1 MTQKTLAPVMFVSHG
16 GGPMPLLGD
25 PGHDDLVATLKAMA
39 AAVDKPDA
47 IVMISAHWEE
57 DGFQVTSAAQPPLI
71 YDYGGFPP
79 KAYEYTYAA
88 PGNPQLA
95 DELQTRLL
103 AHKLPATLAPNRGF
117 DHGVF
122 VPLKVMYPQGDI
134 PVVCISLNKNFNPQQ
149 HIQLGQA
156 LAPLR
161 EKNVLILGSGMSFHN
176 LPMLFDAQGPNT
188 QQASI
193 AFNTW
198 LDDTLC
204 EEGGSEQVD
213 SEQVDS
219 EAGRVNALINW
230 QNAPH
235 ARSCHPREEH
245 LLPLHVCYGAA
256 QSRVKTRYQFNI
268 MGVDTRC
275 YLWQ

>member
-1 MTQKTLAPVMFVSHG
+1 MQAPVTPVMFISHG
-16 GGPMPLLGD
+16 GGPLPLLAD
-25 PGHDDLVATLKAMA
+25 PGHDELVATLKTMA
-39 AAVDKPDA
+39 AAAKKPDA

-57 DGFQVTSAAQPPLI
+57 DGFHISSAAQPPLI
-71 YDYGGFPP
+71 YDYGGFLA
-79 KAYEYTYAA
+79 KAYELSYAA
-88 PGNPQLA
+88 PGNPSLA
-95 DELQTRLL
+95 DELQTRLM
-103 AHKLPATLAPNRGF
+103 AHDLPATLAPNRGF

-134 PVVCISLNKNFNPQQ
+134 PVVCISLNKHFNPQQ

-176 LPMLFDAQGPNT
+176 LPMLFDAQAPKT
-188 QQASI
+188 QQASN
-193 AFNTW
+193 AFNAW

-204 EEGGSEQVD
+204 GQVD
-213 SEQVDS
+213 SKETR
-219 EAGRVNALINW
+219 ANALINW

-256 QSRVKTRYQFNI
+256 QTQVKTRYQFNI
-268 MGVDTRC
+268 MGVDSRC
-275 YLWQ
+275 YLW

>member
-16 GGPMPLLGD
+16 GGPLPLLGD
-25 PGHDDLVATLKAMA
+25 PGHSELTATLKTMA

-79 KAYEYTYAA
+79 AAYKYTYAA

-95 DELQTRLL
+95 AELQTHLL
-103 AHKLPATLAPNRGF
+103 ANNLQAALAPNRGF

-122 VPLKVMYPQGDI
+122 VPLKIMYPQGDI
-134 PVVCISLNKNFNPQQ
+134 PVVCISLNKNFSPQQ

-161 EKNVLILGSGMSFHN
+161 RKNVLILGSGMSFHN
-176 LPMLFDAQGPNT
+176 LPMLFDAQAANT
-188 QQASI
+188 RQAST
-193 AFNTW
+193 AFNAW
-198 LDDTLC
+198 LDDTLG
-204 EEGGSEQVD
+204 EEVD

-219 EAGRVNALINW
+219 EAGRANALINW

-256 QSRVKTRYQFNI
+256 QSRVKIRYQFSI
-268 MGVDTRC
+268 MGVDSRC

>member
-1 MTQKTLAPVMFVSHG
+1 MQASLTPAAPVMFISHG
-16 GGPMPLLGD
+16 GGPLPLLGD
-25 PGHDDLVATLKAMA
+25 PGHSELVANLKTMA
-39 AAVDKPDA
+39 AAIPKPNA

-57 DGFQVTSAAQPPLI
+57 NGFQIISGAQPPLI

-79 KAYEYTYAA
+79 QAYELTYGAQ
-88 PGNPQLA
+88 GNP
-95 DELQTRLL
+95 LL
-103 AHKLPATLAPNRGF
+103 AAELLTLLQAQILPATLAPNRGF

-122 VPLKVMYPQGDI
+122 VPLKIMYPQGDI
-134 PVVCISLNKNFNPQQ
+134 PVVCVSLHKNFSPQQ
-149 HIQLGQA
+149 HIQLGQGLAA
-156 LAPLR
+156 LR
-161 EKNVLILGSGMSFHN
+161 KKNVLILGSGMSFHN
-176 LPMLFDAQGPNT
+176 LPMLFDAQATNT
-188 QQASI
+188 QQASQ
-193 AFNTW
+193 AFNAW

-204 EEGGSEQVD
+204 EQVD
-213 SEQVDS
+213 SE
-219 EAGRVNALINW
+219 EERVNALINW

-256 QSRVKTRYQFNI
+256 QSQVKTRYKFNI

>member
-1 MTQKTLAPVMFVSHG
+1 MQDSVTPAAPVMFISHG
-16 GGPMPLLGD
+16 GGPLPLLGD
-25 PGHDDLVATLKAMA
+25 PGHSELVANLKTMA
-39 AAVDKPDA
+39 AAIPKPDA
-47 IVMISAHWEE
+47 IVMVSAHWEE
-57 DGFQVTSAAQPPLI
+57 DGFQVTSGAQPALI
-71 YDYGGFPP
+71 YDYGGFPA

-95 DELQTRLL
+95 DELQTHLL
-103 AHKLPATLAPNRGF
+103 AHKLPATLAPKRGF

-134 PVVCISLNKNFNPQQ
+134 PVVCVSLNKNFSPQQ
-149 HIQLGQA
+149 HIQLGQGLAA
-156 LAPLR
+156 LR
-161 EKNVLILGSGMSFHN
+161 KKNVLILGSGMSFHN
-176 LPMLFDAQGPNT
+176 LPMMFDAQAANT
-188 QQASI
+188 QQAST
-193 AFNTW
+193 AFNAW

-204 EEGGSEQVD
+204 GQTISEETR
-213 SEQVDS
+213 
-219 EAGRVNALINW
+219 AKALINW
-230 QNAPH
+230 QDAPH

-256 QSRVKTRYQFNI
+256 QSQVKTCYKFNI